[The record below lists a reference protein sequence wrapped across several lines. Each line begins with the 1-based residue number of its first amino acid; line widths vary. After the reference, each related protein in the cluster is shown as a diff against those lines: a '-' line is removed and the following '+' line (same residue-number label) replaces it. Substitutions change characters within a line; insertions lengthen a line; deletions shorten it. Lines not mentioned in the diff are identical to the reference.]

1 MNSSFL
7 FSFLVFIQ
15 SVLYNVN
22 RNPGEN
28 TNELQQYVNDIKIN
42 VFEIAWLTE
51 EQLNFFQSDFKIVA
65 EYFVQM
71 RKNKRY
77 VPSKKEIKHVD
88 AFMKMMKVF
97 AKDSELDEVLTYFT
111 KNNVEVTNMYEGIKV
126 YKQEGIEIGMRQ
138 GITKGE
144 EKLSLLIRAL
154 KKDNRMDEIIQ
165 VTENKELRQEL
176 YLEYHIE

>member
-97 AKDSELDEVLTYFT
+97 AKDSELDEVLTYFM

-126 YKQEGIEIGMRQ
+126 YKQEGIELGMRQ
-138 GITKGE
+138 GE
-144 EKLSLLIRAL
+144 EKLSLLMQSL
-154 KKDNRMDEIIQ
+154 KKDNRMEELMQ
-165 VTENKELRQEL
+165 VIENKKLRQEL